1 MYVTYGEGLF
11 FFFKKA
17 VVTFCYIM
25 KMYSF
30 YLSKLLNLANI
41 LLLFCVG
48 VFCHLFHYVFVKEF
62 EFLVKMQRVKGAVF
76 LKN

>member
-1 MYVTYGEGLF
+1 
-11 FFFKKA
+11 
-17 VVTFCYIM
+17 M

-48 VFCHLFHYVFVKEF
+48 VFCRLFHYVFVKEF